1 MSFHQMDLRFNA
13 NRLLRG
19 PFYNGKGPVFKIA
32 SRFML
37 YFAQTTLY
45 FEMQK
50 IHRQIRF
57 SIVCGVFLA
66 AIALQASVETA
77 FAQTDRLWSERFTAA
92 EVRWPSSIF
101 LVVMKIGNEDGNIS
115 VWGYK
120 DAHSGPVRIHQFP
133 ICYIS
138 GGFGPKRCEGD
149 EQVPEG
155 VYFIDRFNPQS
166 RFHRSLG
173 INYPNESDRI
183 LSTCKKKGGDIFIHG
198 SCASIGCVSIGN
210 ENIEELYGLC
220 DAMRRRGAGRIPVFV
235 FPVPMDDTL
244 SMRKLHAAAES
255 NDDRELAEFWRNLSE
270 VYSAILNS
278 RGRCPAFRVDEKGR
292 YRLQR

>member
-1 MSFHQMDLRFNA
+1 VEDRSLFYGIFHAHDTN
-13 NRLLRG
+13 
-19 PFYNGKGPVFKIA
+19 YE
-32 SRFML
+32 ML
-37 YFAQTTLY
+37 
-45 FEMQK
+45 K
-50 IHRQIRF
+50 IHWQIRF
-57 SIVCGVFLA
+57 SIVCGSFFA
-66 AIALQASVETA
+66 AIALPALMETA
-77 FAQTDRLWSERFTAA
+77 FAQADRVWKDRFALA
-92 EVRWPSSIF
+92 EVHWPSSIF
-101 LVVMKIGNEDGNIS
+101 LVVLKIGNEDGNIS

-183 LSTCKKKGGDIFIHG
+183 LSTCRNRGGDIFIHG

-210 ENIEELYGLC
+210 ENIEELYRLC
-220 DAMRRRGAGRIPVFV
+220 DEMRRDGGMRIPVFL
-235 FPVPMDDTL
+235 FPVHMDDTV
-244 SMRKLHAAAES
+244 STRKLYAAAAS
-255 NDDRELAEFWRNLSE
+255 NDDRELAEFWRNLTE
-270 VYSAILNS
+270 VYRAVLASK
-278 RGRCPAFRVDEKGR
+278 GRCPAFRVDDKGR